1 MTAQPLKGRKI
12 LVTAYDLEQ
21 SEHRGIA
28 VYSKSLMRCLH
39 EAGAEVW
46 LLTEFF
52 DKLSE
57 KGLNR
62 LPKSTQAMIHNAR
75 ILNSLALGRR
85 ERPTSVLQ
93 RKFKLA
99 RKAKQW
105 GNYLRLVGNLL
116 RRPRKYR
123 AQDLNGFQ
131 LRELYDNPY
140 VRIER
145 LDYLECVTGIVS
157 APELYLATQLAAQ
170 LPSLRPVRIDLRG
183 FDALITTCPLN
194 IKPLNLP
201 TFVQTIHD
209 LIPLEYV
216 AHNEDPLMFSH
227 RLQACIPARRLFVS
241 QSTANKY
248 SAHIQHTNR
257 SAQHLHPSRQHT
269 HPDENNQGAVIIQ
282 SPSLRFPS
290 WLTEDPCRIAD
301 LQPVSHL
308 LRDESGAG
316 SNKSQTKRKP
326 HASTGKTLTPFRYFL
341 FNSSVEARKNLLFL
355 AKAYAES
362 DLNKRGIKLC
372 VTGKLKGDDY
382 SKALK
387 EIVAHEPG
395 IILTGYVDESS
406 KLDLYLN
413 ALGLLSPSL
422 VEGFGIPVLD
432 GACLGMPTIAS
443 DCESHLE
450 IQSLHDFN
458 EHVLC
463 LDTLN
468 SREWAAALQ
477 AVAGSH
483 RHLADQ
489 AAQTRRERIGRYGH
503 FQSRFTDQLQRD
515 LVAILN

>member
-1 MTAQPLKGRKI
+1 MTSQPLKGRKI

-28 VYSKSLMRCLH
+28 VYSKSLMRSLH
-39 EAGAEVW
+39 EAGAEIW

-62 LPKSTQAMIHNAR
+62 LPKSAQAMIRNAR

-85 ERPTSVLQ
+85 ERPITILQ

-99 RKAKQW
+99 RKAKSLSTYFRVLI
-105 GNYLRLVGNLL
+105 NII
-116 RRPRKYR
+116 RRPRTYKPR
-123 AQDLNGFQ
+123 DLNSFR
-131 LRELYDNPY
+131 LEDLYDNPY

-145 LDYLECVTGIVS
+145 LDYLECVTGIIS
-157 APELYLATQLAAQ
+157 APEIFLATQLAAQ
-170 LPSLRPVRIDLRG
+170 LPRLRPVRIDLRG

-194 IKPLNLP
+194 IIPRNLP

-227 RLQACIPARRLFVS
+227 RLEACAPAHRLFVS
-241 QSTANKY
+241 KSTANKY
-248 SAHIQHTNR
+248 NAHIQNTTMLSSLPKIHKG
-257 SAQHLHPSRQHT
+257 
-269 HPDENNQGAVIIQ
+269 ENPREAVIIQ
-282 SPSLRFPS
+282 SPSLHFPS
-290 WLTEDPCRIAD
+290 WLTEDPQRIAD

-308 LRDESGAG
+308 LRKDELEAS
-316 SNKSQTKRKP
+316 KSKQK
-326 HASTGKTLTPFRYFL
+326 LTPLRYFL

-362 DLNKRGIKLC
+362 NLNRKGIKLC

-450 IQSLHDFN
+450 IQNLHDFN

-463 LDTLN
+463 LDTLD

-477 AVAGSH
+477 AVAGSN
-483 RHLADQ
+483 RHLGDQ
-489 AAQTRRERIGRYGH
+489 AAQTRRDRIGRYVL
-503 FQSRFTDQLQRD
+503 FQSKFNKQLQKD

>member
-1 MTAQPLKGRKI
+1 MATKTLQGLKI

-28 VYSKSLMRCLH
+28 VYSKSLLHCLNQ
-39 EAGAEVW
+39 AGAEVW

-57 KGLNR
+57 KGLKR
-62 LPKSTQAMIHNAR
+62 LPQKTQEMIHNAR

-85 ERPTSVLQ
+85 ERPTTALQ

-99 RKAKQW
+99 RKAKNI
-105 GNYLRLVGNLL
+105 GTYLRLLINIL
-116 RRPRKYR
+116 RRPRVYKLR
-123 AQDLNGFQ
+123 DLNSFQ
-131 LRELYDNPY
+131 LQDLYDNPY

-145 LDYLECVTGIVS
+145 LDYLEHVTGIVS
-157 APELYLATQLAAQ
+157 APDIFLASQLASQ
-170 LPSLRPVRIDLRG
+170 LSNLRPVCIDLRE

-194 IKPLNLP
+194 IKPHNIS

-227 RLQACIPARRLFVS
+227 RLQACMPAHRLYVS

-248 SAHIQHTNR
+248 TTHIHNAHN
-257 SAQHLHPSRQHT
+257 HLSLKG
-269 HPDENNQGAVIIQ
+269 NQNSHEPREKVIIQ
-282 SPSLRFPS
+282 SPSLHFPS
-290 WLTEDPCRIAD
+290 WLTQDPKRIAD

-308 LRDESGAG
+308 LR
-316 SNKSQTKRKP
+316 K
-326 HASTGKTLTPFRYFL
+326 LTPFRYFL
-341 FNSSVEARKNLLFL
+341 FNSSVEPRKNLLFL

-362 DLNKRGIKLC
+362 DLYSRGIKLC
-372 VTGKLKGDDY
+372 VTGKLKSDDY
-382 SKALK
+382 SKAVK
-387 EIVAHEPG
+387 EIVSHEPG

-432 GACLGMPTIAS
+432 GACLGMPTVAS
-443 DCESHLE
+443 DCGSHLE
-450 IQSLHDFN
+450 IQGMHDFA
-458 EHVLC
+458 EHVIC
-463 LDTLN
+463 LDTLD
-468 SREWAAALQ
+468 SRDWAAALQ
-477 AVAGSH
+477 SVSGSN

-489 AAQTRRERIGRYGH
+489 PVKSRQKRIGRYCQY
-503 FQSRFTDQLQRD
+503 QSRFTNQLQKD
-515 LVAILN
+515 LHFILS

>member
-1 MTAQPLKGRKI
+1 MTTQPLKGRKI

-28 VYSKSLMRCLH
+28 VFSKSLMRCLH

-52 DKLSE
+52 DKLTE

-62 LPKSTQAMIHNAR
+62 LPKGTREMIHNAR
-75 ILNSLALGRR
+75 VLNSLALGRR
-85 ERPTSVLQ
+85 ERPTTALQ

-99 RKAKQW
+99 RVSKIL
-105 GNYLRLVGNLL
+105 GSYFEILINIL
-116 RRPRKYR
+116 RRPQTYR
-123 AQDLNGFQ
+123 TRDLKSFR
-131 LRELYDNPY
+131 LEDLYDNPY

-145 LDYLECVTGIVS
+145 LDYLEHVTGIVS
-157 APELYLATQLAAQ
+157 APKLYLATQLAAR
-170 LPSLRPVRIDLRG
+170 LPNQRPVRIDLRG

-194 IKPLNLP
+194 IKPRNLP

-248 SAHIQHTNR
+248 KAHIHYTHQEAR
-257 SAQHLHPSRQHT
+257 QHLLRHNLDQNHSIHET
-269 HPDENNQGAVIIQ
+269 VIIQ
-282 SPSLRFPS
+282 SPSLHFPS
-290 WLTEDPCRIAD
+290 WLTEDPDRTAD

-308 LRDESGAG
+308 LRDESVN
-316 SNKSQTKRKP
+316 SSVQSQINKNPKIKTR
-326 HASTGKTLTPFRYFL
+326 KTLTPFRYFL

-362 DLNKRGIKLC
+362 DLNQKGIKLC

-450 IQSLHDFN
+450 IQGLHDFN
-458 EHVLC
+458 DHVLC
-463 LDTLN
+463 LDTLD

-477 AVAGSH
+477 AVAGSN
-483 RHLADQ
+483 RHIAYQ
-489 AAQTRRERIGRYGH
+489 AAQTRRERIGRYGL
-503 FQSRFTDQLQRD
+503 FQSKFNEQLQKD

>member
-1 MTAQPLKGRKI
+1 MTSQPLRGRKI

-57 KGLNR
+57 KGLKR
-62 LPKSTQAMIHNAR
+62 LPKKTQAMIHNSR

-85 ERPTSVLQ
+85 EAPTTVLQ

-105 GNYLRLVGNLL
+105 GNYLRMIGNLL
-116 RRPRKYR
+116 RRPRRYSAKELHSFHL
-123 AQDLNGFQ
+123 Q
-131 LRELYDNPY
+131 ELYDNPY
-140 VRIER
+140 VRIDR

-157 APELYLATQLAAQ
+157 APELYLASQLAAQ
-170 LPSLRPVRIDLRG
+170 LPTLRPVRINLLG

-194 IKPLNLP
+194 ITPRNLP

-227 RLQACIPARRLFVS
+227 RLQACMPARRLYVS

-248 SAHIQHTNR
+248 SAHIQNAQKTTSRQKDHQGH
-257 SAQHLHPSRQHT
+257 SAQET
-269 HPDENNQGAVIIQ
+269 VIIQ
-282 SPSLRFPS
+282 SPSLHFPS
-290 WLTEDPCRIAD
+290 WLTEDQDRIAD

-308 LRDESGAG
+308 LRDETGA
-316 SNKSQTKRKP
+316 KSDKSSTKSKP
-326 HASTGKTLTPFRYFL
+326 KLNTGNTLTPFRYFL

-362 DLNKRGIKLC
+362 DLNKKGIKLC

-432 GACLGMPTIAS
+432 GACLGAATIAS

-450 IQSLHDFN
+450 IQGLHDFD

-463 LDTLN
+463 LATLD

-477 AVAGSH
+477 AVAGSKLD
-483 RHLADQ
+483 LADR
-489 AAQTRRERIGRYGH
+489 AAQTRRQRIGRYCKY
-503 FQSRFTDQLQRD
+503 QILFTDQLQKD
-515 LVAILN
+515 LVTILN

>member
-1 MTAQPLKGRKI
+1 MATQPLKGRKV

-52 DKLSE
+52 DNLPE

-62 LPKSTQAMIHNAR
+62 LPETTQAMIHNAR

-85 ERPTSVLQ
+85 ERPTTVLQ

-105 GNYLRLVGNLL
+105 GNYLRLIGNLL
-116 RRPRKYR
+116 RRPRHYK
-123 AQDLNGFQ
+123 AQELNSFRLQ
-131 LRELYDNPY
+131 ELYDNPY

-170 LPSLRPVRIDLRG
+170 LPRLRPVRIDLRG
-183 FDALITTCPLN
+183 FDTLITTCPLN
-194 IKPLNLP
+194 LKPRNLP

-227 RLQACIPARRLFVS
+227 RLQACMPARRLFVS

-248 SAHIQHTNR
+248 SAHIQNTQHHPSQQQPHPGD
-257 SAQHLHPSRQHT
+257 SAQ
-269 HPDENNQGAVIIQ
+269 EAVIIQ

-290 WLTEDPCRIAD
+290 WLTEDPTRIAD

-308 LRDESGAG
+308 LRDETVTQSGPSPA
-316 SNKSQTKRKP
+316 KAKTTP
-326 HASTGKTLTPFRYFL
+326 TAGKTLTPFRYFL

-362 DLNKRGIKLC
+362 DLNKKGIKLC

-413 ALGLLSPSL
+413 AMGLLSPSL

-432 GACLGMPTIAS
+432 GACLGLPTIAS

-450 IQSLHDFN
+450 IQGLHDF
-458 EHVLC
+458 EDHVLC
-463 LDTLN
+463 LDTLD

-477 AVAGSH
+477 AVAGSNRH
-483 RHLADQ
+483 RADQ
-489 AAQTRRERIGRYGH
+489 PAQTRRERIGRYCQ
-503 FQSRFTDQLQRD
+503 FQAAFTDQLQRD

>member
-1 MTAQPLKGRKI
+1 MTAQPLQGRKI

-52 DKLSE
+52 DKLSD

-62 LPKSTQAMIHNAR
+62 LPKSTKAMIHNAR

-85 ERPTSVLQ
+85 ERPTTVLQ

-105 GNYLRLVGNLL
+105 GNYLRLIVNLL

-123 AQDLNGFQ
+123 TRDLNGFQ
-131 LRELYDNPY
+131 LQELYDNPY

-170 LPSLRPVRIDLRG
+170 LPNLHPVCIDLRG
-183 FDALITTCPLN
+183 FDALVTTCPLN
-194 IKPLNLP
+194 IKPRNLP

-227 RLQACIPARRLFVS
+227 RLQACISARRLFVS

-248 SAHIQHTNR
+248 SAHIQN
-257 SAQHLHPSRQHT
+257 SQQNSSQQYS
-269 HPDENNQGAVIIQ
+269 NQKDPAHEAVIIQ
-282 SPSLRFPS
+282 SPSLHFPS
-290 WLTEDPCRIAD
+290 WLTEDPDRIAD
-301 LQPVSHL
+301 MQPVSHL
-308 LRDESGAG
+308 LRDESN
-316 SNKSQTKRKP
+316 SSSPKSQTNNKP
-326 HASTGKTLTPFRYFL
+326 KIKTGKTLAPFRYFL

-362 DLNKRGIKLC
+362 DLNKKGIKLC

-450 IQSLHDFN
+450 IQNLHDFN

-463 LDTLN
+463 LDTLD

-477 AVAGSH
+477 AVAGSN
-483 RHLADQ
+483 RHLGDQ
-489 AAQTRRERIGRYGH
+489 AAQTRRERIGRYEL
-503 FQSRFTDQLQRD
+503 FQSKFNEQLQKD

>member
-1 MTAQPLKGRKI
+1 MTVQPLQGRKI

-62 LPKSTQAMIHNAR
+62 LPKSTKAMIHNAR

-85 ERPTSVLQ
+85 ERPTTVLQ

-105 GNYLRLVGNLL
+105 GNYLRLIVNLL

-123 AQDLNGFQ
+123 ARDLNGFQ
-131 LRELYDNPY
+131 LQELYDNPY

-170 LPSLRPVRIDLRG
+170 LPNLSPVCIDLGG
-183 FDALITTCPLN
+183 FDALVTTCPLN
-194 IKPLNLP
+194 IKPRNLP

-227 RLQACIPARRLFVS
+227 RLQACMSARRLFVS

-248 SAHIQHTNR
+248 SAHIQN
-257 SAQHLHPSRQHT
+257 SQQNSSQQYS
-269 HPDENNQGAVIIQ
+269 NQNDPAHEAVIIQ
-282 SPSLRFPS
+282 SPSLHFPS
-290 WLTEDPCRIAD
+290 WLTEDPDRIAD

-308 LRDESGAG
+308 LRDESN
-316 SNKSQTKRKP
+316 SSSPQSQTNNKP
-326 HASTGKTLTPFRYFL
+326 KIKTGKTLAPFRYFL

-362 DLNKRGIKLC
+362 DLNQKGIKLC

-450 IQSLHDFN
+450 IQGLHDFN
-458 EHVLC
+458 DHVLC
-463 LDTLN
+463 LDTLD

-477 AVAGSH
+477 AVAGTN
-483 RHLADQ
+483 RHVADQ
-489 AAQTRRERIGRYGH
+489 AAQTRRERIGRYGL
-503 FQSRFTDQLQRD
+503 FQSKFNEQLQKD

>member
-1 MTAQPLKGRKI
+1 MTVQPLQGRKI

-62 LPKSTQAMIHNAR
+62 LPKSTKAMIHNAR

-85 ERPTSVLQ
+85 ERPTTVLQ

-105 GNYLRLVGNLL
+105 GNYLHLIVNLL

-123 AQDLNGFQ
+123 ARDLNGFQ
-131 LRELYDNPY
+131 LQELYDNPY

-170 LPSLRPVRIDLRG
+170 LPNLRPVCIDLRG
-183 FDALITTCPLN
+183 FDALVTTCPLN
-194 IKPLNLP
+194 IKPRNLP

-227 RLQACIPARRLFVS
+227 RLQACISARRLFVS

-248 SAHIQHTNR
+248 SAHIQN
-257 SAQHLHPSRQHT
+257 SQQNSSQQYS
-269 HPDENNQGAVIIQ
+269 NQNDPAHEAVIIQ
-282 SPSLRFPS
+282 SPSLHFPS
-290 WLTEDPCRIAD
+290 WLTEDPDRIAD

-308 LRDESGAG
+308 LRDESD
-316 SNKSQTKRKP
+316 SISPQSQTNNKP
-326 HASTGKTLTPFRYFL
+326 KIKTGKTLTPFRYFL

-362 DLNKRGIKLC
+362 DLNQKGIKLC

-450 IQSLHDFN
+450 IQGLHDFN
-458 EHVLC
+458 DHVLC
-463 LDTLN
+463 LDTLD

-477 AVAGSH
+477 AVAGTN

-489 AAQTRRERIGRYGH
+489 AAQTRRERIGRYGL
-503 FQSRFTDQLQRD
+503 FQSKFNEQLQKD

>member
-1 MTAQPLKGRKI
+1 MTAQTLEGRKVLI
-12 LVTAYDLEQ
+12 TAYDLEQ

-57 KGLNR
+57 KGLKR

-75 ILNSLALGRR
+75 ILNSLAMGRR
-85 ERPTSVLQ
+85 ERPTTVLQ

-105 GNYLRLVGNLL
+105 GNYLSLIVNIL
-116 RRPRKYR
+116 RRPRKYSSR
-123 AQDLNGFQ
+123 DLNRFQ
-131 LRELYDNPY
+131 LRDLYDNPY

-145 LDYLECVTGIVS
+145 LDYLQYVDGIVS

-170 LPSLRPVRIDLRG
+170 LPNQRPVRIDLQG

-194 IKPLNLP
+194 IKPRNLL

-227 RLQACIPARRLFVS
+227 RLQACVPARRLFVS

-248 SAHIQHTNR
+248 RAHIQHTLL
-257 SAQHLHPSRQHT
+257 SSQHHPAQQQT
-269 HPDENNQGAVIIQ
+269 HRGDNAQEEVIIQ
-282 SPSLRFPS
+282 SPSLHFPS
-290 WLTEDPCRIAD
+290 WLTEDPNRIAD
-301 LQPVSHL
+301 LQPASHL
-308 LRDESGAG
+308 LRDQPNTATSQAK
-316 SNKSQTKRKP
+316 NKLKARP
-326 HASTGKTLTPFRYFL
+326 GKLLTPFRYFL

-362 DLNKRGIKLC
+362 NLDKKGIKLC

-382 SKALK
+382 SKALRK
-387 EIVAHEPG
+387 IVVHEPG
-395 IILTGYVDESS
+395 IILTGYVDEST

-450 IQSLHDFN
+450 IQALYDFN

-477 AVAGSH
+477 AVAGSN
-483 RHLADQ
+483 RQLADQ
-489 AAQTRRERIGRYGH
+489 AAKSRRERIGRYDQ
-503 FQSRFTDQLQRD
+503 FRAKFTEQLQKD

>member
-1 MTAQPLKGRKI
+1 MTVQPLQGRKI

-39 EAGAEVW
+39 KAGAEVW

-62 LPKSTQAMIHNAR
+62 LPKSTKAMIHNSR

-85 ERPTSVLQ
+85 ERPTTVLQ

-99 RKAKQW
+99 RKAMQW
-105 GNYLRLVGNLL
+105 GNYLRLIGNLL

-123 AQDLNGFQ
+123 ARDLNGFQ
-131 LRELYDNPY
+131 LQELYDNPY

-157 APELYLATQLAAQ
+157 APELYLSTQLAAQ
-170 LPSLRPVRIDLRG
+170 LPNLRPVCIDLRG
-183 FDALITTCPLN
+183 FDALVTTCPLN
-194 IKPLNLP
+194 IKPHNLP

-227 RLQACIPARRLFVS
+227 RLQACISARRLFVS

-248 SAHIQHTNR
+248 SAYIQN
-257 SAQHLHPSRQHT
+257 SQQHSSQQYS
-269 HPDENNQGAVIIQ
+269 NQNDPAHEAVIIQ
-282 SPSLRFPS
+282 SPSLYLPS
-290 WLTEDPCRIAD
+290 WLTEDPDRIAD

-308 LRDESGAG
+308 LRDESGFR
-316 SNKSQTKRKP
+316 SPQPQTNNKPKIKP
-326 HASTGKTLTPFRYFL
+326 GKMLTPFRYFL
-341 FNSSVEARKNLLFL
+341 FNSSVESRKNLLFL

-362 DLNKRGIKLC
+362 DLNQKGIKLC

-450 IQSLHDFN
+450 IQGLHDFN

-463 LDTLN
+463 IDTLD

-477 AVAGSH
+477 AVAGTN

-489 AAQTRRERIGRYGH
+489 AAQTRRERIGRYGL
-503 FQSRFTDQLQRD
+503 FQFKFNEQLQKD

>member
-1 MTAQPLKGRKI
+1 MATKTLQGLKI

-28 VYSKSLMRCLH
+28 VYSKSLLHCLH

-57 KGLNR
+57 KGLKR
-62 LPKSTQAMIHNAR
+62 LPKKTQGMIRSAR

-85 ERPTSVLQ
+85 ERPTNAIQ

-99 RKAKQW
+99 RKAR
-105 GNYLRLVGNLL
+105 NLSTYFRLLINIL
-116 RRPRKYR
+116 RRPRVYKLR
-123 AQDLNGFQ
+123 DLNSFQ
-131 LRELYDNPY
+131 LRDLYDNPY
-140 VRIER
+140 VRVER
-145 LDYLECVTGIVS
+145 LDYLEYVTGIIS
-157 APELYLATQLAAQ
+157 APDIFLSSQLAAQ
-170 LPSLRPVRIDLRG
+170 LPNLRPVCIDLRE

-194 IKPLNLP
+194 IRPQNLP

-227 RLQACIPARRLFVS
+227 RLQACMPARKLYVS
-241 QSTANKY
+241 KSTENKFNT
-248 SAHIQHTNR
+248 HIQKTNGPLFHHKNYNDYEPR
-257 SAQHLHPSRQHT
+257 
-269 HPDENNQGAVIIQ
+269 EKVIIQ
-282 SPSLRFPS
+282 SPSLNFPN
-290 WLTEDPCRIAD
+290 WLTQDPKRIAD

-308 LRDESGAG
+308 LR
-316 SNKSQTKRKP
+316 K
-326 HASTGKTLTPFRYFL
+326 LTPFRYFL

-362 DLNKRGIKLC
+362 DLNRKGIKLC

-382 SKALK
+382 SKSLK
-387 EIVAHEPG
+387 EIVSHEPG

-413 ALGLLSPSL
+413 ALALLSPSL

-432 GACLGMPTIAS
+432 GACLGMPTVAS

-450 IQSLHDFN
+450 IQGMHDFA

-463 LDTLN
+463 LDTLD
-468 SREWAAALQ
+468 SRDWAAALQ
-477 AVAGSH
+477 AVAGSN
-483 RHLADQ
+483 RHLAEQ
-489 AAQTRRERIGRYGH
+489 PVKSRQKRIGRYC
-503 FQSRFTDQLQRD
+503 QYQTRFNNQLQKD
-515 LVAILN
+515 LHSILS

>member
-1 MTAQPLKGRKI
+1 MTTQPLRGRKI

-28 VYSKSLMRCLH
+28 VFSKSLMRCLH

-57 KGLNR
+57 KGLSR

-85 ERPTSVLQ
+85 ERPTTALQ

-99 RKAKQW
+99 RKAKNIK
-105 GNYLRLVGNLL
+105 NYFRILINLL
-116 RRPRKYR
+116 RRPRTYR
-123 AQDLNGFQ
+123 ARNLNIIHLQ
-131 LRELYDNPY
+131 ELYDNPY

-145 LDYLECVTGIVS
+145 LDYLESVTGIVS

-170 LPSLRPVRIDLRG
+170 LPNLRPVRIDLRG

-194 IKPLNLP
+194 IEPRNLT

-241 QSTANKY
+241 KSTANKY
-248 SAHIQHTNR
+248 KAHIYDTQ
-257 SAQHLHPSRQHT
+257 QKDQQHPSRH
-269 HPDENNQGAVIIQ
+269 HSNQNDSAKETVIIQ
-282 SPSLRFPS
+282 SPSLYFPS
-290 WLTEDPCRIAD
+290 WLTEDPVRIAD

-308 LRDESGAG
+308 LRDESKA
-316 SNKSQTKRKP
+316 SSAQSQTKDKSIAKTR
-326 HASTGKTLTPFRYFL
+326 KTLTPFRYFL

-362 DLNKRGIKLC
+362 DLNRRGIKLC

-382 SKALK
+382 SKSLK

-432 GACLGMPTIAS
+432 GACLGMPTLAS

-450 IQSLHDFN
+450 IQDLHDFN
-458 EHVLC
+458 QHVLC
-463 LDTLN
+463 LDTLD

-477 AVAGSH
+477 AVAGSN

-489 AAQTRRERIGRYGH
+489 AAQTRRNRIGRYCL
-503 FQSRFTDQLQRD
+503 FQSKFNQKLQKD

>member
-1 MTAQPLKGRKI
+1 MTSQPLRGRKI

-57 KGLNR
+57 KGLRR
-62 LPKSTQAMIHNAR
+62 LPQKTREMIQNAR

-85 ERPTSVLQ
+85 ERPTTALE
-93 RKFKLA
+93 RKFKLI
-99 RKAKQW
+99 RKTKHL
-105 GNYLRLVGNLL
+105 GTYFELLINIL
-116 RRPRKYR
+116 RRPRTYR
-123 AQDLNGFQ
+123 ARDLNSFRLQ
-131 LRELYDNPY
+131 ELYDNPY

-145 LDYLECVTGIVS
+145 LDYLKCVTGIVS
-157 APELYLATQLAAQ
+157 APEIFLASQLAAQ
-170 LPSLRPVRIDLRG
+170 LPHQKPVRINLSG

-194 IKPLNLP
+194 IRPRNIH
-201 TFVQTIHD
+201 TFIQTIHD

-227 RLQACIPARRLFVS
+227 RLQACMPAHRLFVS
-241 QSTANKY
+241 NSTANKY
-248 SAHIQHTNR
+248 SNHIHN
-257 SAQHLHPSRQHT
+257 AQKPLPPERNHHLDRT
-269 HPDENNQGAVIIQ
+269 KETVIIQ
-282 SPSLRFPS
+282 SPSLQFPS
-290 WLTEDPCRIAD
+290 WLTEDLNRIAD

-308 LRDESGAG
+308 FRDETAINPGKHPT
-316 SNKSQTKRKP
+316 SNKIRETI
-326 HASTGKTLTPFRYFL
+326 GNTLEPFRYFL

-362 DLNKRGIKLC
+362 DLNRKGVKLC

-382 SKALK
+382 SNSLK
-387 EIVAHEPG
+387 DIVAYEPG

-413 ALGLLSPSL
+413 SLGLLSPSL

-432 GACLGMPTIAS
+432 SACLGMPTIAS

-450 IQSLHDFN
+450 IQSMYDFD
-458 EHVLC
+458 EYIFC
-463 LDTLN
+463 LETLD

-477 AVAGSH
+477 AVAGSN
-483 RHLADQ
+483 RHLANQ
-489 AAQTRRERIGRYGH
+489 PSNTRRERIGRYGKC
-503 FQSRFTDQLQRD
+503 QSRFTDQLQRD
-515 LVAILN
+515 LIAILK

>member
-1 MTAQPLKGRKI
+1 MTVQPLQGRKI

-62 LPKSTQAMIHNAR
+62 LPKSTKAMIHNAR

-85 ERPTSVLQ
+85 ERPTTVLQ

-105 GNYLRLVGNLL
+105 GNYLRLIVNLL

-123 AQDLNGFQ
+123 AHDLNGFQ
-131 LRELYDNPY
+131 LQELYDNPY

-145 LDYLECVTGIVS
+145 LEYLECVTGIVS

-170 LPSLRPVRIDLRG
+170 LPNLRPVCIDLRG
-183 FDALITTCPLN
+183 FDALVTTCPLN
-194 IKPLNLP
+194 IEPRNLP

-227 RLQACIPARRLFVS
+227 RLQACISARRLFVS

-248 SAHIQHTNR
+248 SAHIQN
-257 SAQHLHPSRQHT
+257 SQQNSSQQYS
-269 HPDENNQGAVIIQ
+269 NQNDPAHEAVIIQ
-282 SPSLRFPS
+282 SPSLHFPS
-290 WLTEDPCRIAD
+290 WLTEDPDRIAD

-308 LRDESGAG
+308 LRDESD
-316 SNKSQTKRKP
+316 SRSPQSQINNKPKIK
-326 HASTGKTLTPFRYFL
+326 TGKKLTPFRYFL

-362 DLNKRGIKLC
+362 DLNQKGIKLC

-382 SKALK
+382 SKELK
-387 EIVAHEPG
+387 KIVAHEPG

-450 IQSLHDFN
+450 IQGLHDFN

-463 LDTLN
+463 LDTLD

-477 AVAGSH
+477 AVAGTN

-489 AAQTRRERIGRYGH
+489 AAQTRRKRIGRYSRL
-503 FQSRFTDQLQRD
+503 QSRFNEQLQKD

>member
-1 MTAQPLKGRKI
+1 MTTQPLKGRKI

-52 DKLSE
+52 DNLSE

-62 LPKSTQAMIHNAR
+62 LPKSTKAMIHNAR

-85 ERPTSVLQ
+85 ERPTTVLQ

-99 RKAKQW
+99 RKAKSLSTYFQLLI
-105 GNYLRLVGNLL
+105 NIL
-116 RRPRKYR
+116 RRPRTYKTR
-123 AQDLNGFQ
+123 DLNNFQ
-131 LRELYDNPY
+131 LQELYDNPY
-140 VRIER
+140 IRIER
-145 LDYLECVTGIVS
+145 LDYLECVTGIIS
-157 APELYLATQLAAQ
+157 APDIFLATQLAAQ
-170 LPSLRPVRIDLRG
+170 LPSPRPVRIDLRG

-194 IKPLNLP
+194 ISPQNLP
-201 TFVQTIHD
+201 TFIQTIHD

-227 RLQACIPARRLFVS
+227 RLQACMPAHRLFVS
-241 QSTANKY
+241 KSTANKY
-248 SAHIQHTNR
+248 KYHIHNTQNPSPLKR
-257 SAQHLHPSRQHT
+257 SQKQNDSQ
-269 HPDENNQGAVIIQ
+269 EIVIIQ
-282 SPSLRFPS
+282 SPSLNFPS
-290 WLTEDPCRIAD
+290 WLTADPKRIAD

-308 LRDESGAG
+308 LRKDA
-316 SNKSQTKRKP
+316 
-326 HASTGKTLTPFRYFL
+326 ASTASSGNTLSPFRYFL

-362 DLNKRGIKLC
+362 DLNKKGIKLC
-372 VTGKLKGDDY
+372 VTGKLKGDAY

-432 GACLGMPTIAS
+432 SACLGMPTIAS

-450 IQSLHDFN
+450 IQSLHDFD

-463 LDTLN
+463 LETLN

-477 AVAGSH
+477 AFAGSNW
-483 RHLADQ
+483 HLADEP
-489 AAQTRRERIGRYGH
+489 AKTRRDRIGRYCQ
-503 FQSRFTDQLQRD
+503 FQSGFTDQLQRD
-515 LVAILN
+515 LVTILN